1 MSWGSKRT
9 RRLGPATCGCAWRR
23 PRSRAPAARSSLAA
37 VWGFRPARLRR
48 TVALKAPP
56 IAENHAA
63 SALLGPRRGVLVTTH
78 LSVWGAFS
86 VASAVLAPEARSRR
100 GLGGAD
106 CARGRPLSPK
116 NQDGPNTDSSTS
128 AGKLLTAEKH
138 DNGHRARSAP
148 RTAGQPP
155 CARRGRES
163 ARDAAKQGEVR
174 PLNWG

>member
-63 SALLGPRRGVLVTTH
+63 SALLGPRRGPGVLVTTH

-100 GLGGAD
+100 GLGGVD
-106 CARGRPLSPK
+106 CARGRPLSQK

-138 DNGHRARSAP
+138 DNGHPQRPQDR
-148 RTAGQPP
+148 RTAALRAPGSGK
-155 CARRGRES
+155 CARRGQTR
-163 ARDAAKQGEVR
+163 
-174 PLNWG
+174 

>member
-1 MSWGSKRT
+1 M
-9 RRLGPATCGCAWRR
+9 GPSTCGCAWRW
-23 PRSRAPAARSSLAA
+23 PPSRAPAARSSLAA

-138 DNGHRARSAP
+138 DNGHPQRPQDSVGPQDGRLARAGVGSVRATRP
-148 RTAGQPP
+148 NKVKYVLCVVVEVQHD
-155 CARRGRES
+155 RR
-163 ARDAAKQGEVR
+163 
-174 PLNWG
+174 

>member
-1 MSWGSKRT
+1 MSWWSK
-9 RRLGPATCGCAWRR
+9 RRLGPPTCGCAWRW

-100 GLGGAD
+100 GLGGVD

-138 DNGHRARSAP
+138 DNGHPQRPQDR
-148 RTAGQPP
+148 RTAALRAPGAGK
-155 CARRGRES
+155 CARRGQTR
-163 ARDAAKQGEVR
+163 
-174 PLNWG
+174 